1 MKGDP
6 NEPFSIEWNGGA
18 CSAGYLGRDNWRC
31 RLSTGVVSDASRTS
45 EATKLLLAD
54 AFAGI
59 PAGEEV
65 HQRAPLSVR
74 VGSVDQFKLVGDTR
88 MTNGWT
94 FASARSR
101 GDLGDH
107 SQLAAWIEAI
117 VRRNAD
123 RLWAR
128 GEAPSEPAP
137 IADEFAF
144 RSFQADADPT
154 QRCHRLEAILSAR
167 LANHPS
173 PEAVLERAAMELRAL
188 GHDLWSWDPD
198 RVWSRDYVTKR
209 NGAGMTLSL
218 YGTEDDDEDDGA
230 APRIAVEYRPPE

>member
-6 NEPFSIEWNGGA
+6 KEPFSIEWNGGA

-65 HQRAPLSVR
+65 RRRAPLSVR
-74 VGSVDQFKLVGDTR
+74 VGSVDEFNLVGDTR

-94 FASARSR
+94 SASAR
-101 GDLGDH
+101 
-107 SQLAAWIEAI
+107 LAPWIEAI

-137 IADEFAF
+137 LADEFAF
-144 RSFQADADPT
+144 RAFQSDPDPT
-154 QRCHRLEAILSAR
+154 ERCHRLEAILSAR
-167 LANHPS
+167 LADHPS
-173 PEAVLERAAMELRAL
+173 PEAVLERAATELRAL
-188 GHDLWSWDPD
+188 GHDLWSWDRD
-198 RVWSRDYVTKR
+198 RVWGRDYVTKR

-218 YGTEDDDEDDGA
+218 YGTDDDDEDDGA
-230 APRIAVEYRPPE
+230 GPRIAVEFRPPE